1 MHPFIDIQSDPRI
14 VGIVAAFEDVEGI
27 GFVGRFHKREY
38 SKENFMGGIRHDIMA
53 FMELYSTLE
62 TLLTTS
68 EPREKIALFGDFYA
82 AYNRGE
88 ITRDVATSPVV
99 FEHPSYRDFCTVID
113 PKEVPRRTKLNTPH
127 GQTLL
132 LHAIAHIEYS
142 AIDLALDA
150 VYRFRRLGE
159 EFERDWLV
167 VAEDEVRHF
176 EMIETLLRE
185 LGSYYGQYPVHDALF
200 EASMRTLDL
209 LERMAVV
216 PRYLEANGLD
226 ATPQILGKL
235 HPYRHEAMIG
245 KIIAAL
251 HVILDEEIDHVR
263 KGDRWFEFACA
274 QSGKETSCY
283 FEIIEK
289 HYPNSFPRKININC
303 AARERAGFGKDELS
317 RISLTEC

>member
-1 MHPFIDIQSDPRI
+1 
-14 VGIVAAFEDVEGI
+14 
-27 GFVGRFHKREY
+27 
-38 SKENFMGGIRHDIMA
+38 MA

-68 EPREKIALFGDFYA
+68 APREKIDLFREFYDAYRCGDV
-82 AYNRGE
+82 
-88 ITRDVATSPVV
+88 TRDSAAEPTV
-99 FEHPSYRDFCTVID
+99 FSYPSYLEHCTIID

-127 GQTLL
+127 GQILL

-150 VYRFRRLGE
+150 VYRFRDCGE
-159 EFERDWLV
+159 KFEMDWLV
-167 VAEDEVRHF
+167 VADDEVRHF
-176 EMIETLLRE
+176 EMIESLLKE
-185 LGSYYGQYPVHDALF
+185 LGSYYGEYPVHDALF

-209 LERMAVV
+209 HERMAVV

-226 ATPQILGKL
+226 ATPLILRKL
-235 HPYRHEAMIG
+235 QPHASDSMIQ

-263 KGDRWFEFACA
+263 KGDVWFEYAC
-274 QSGKETSCY
+274 QCEGKGTSSY

-289 HYPNSFPRKININC
+289 HYPNSFPRKIDINC
-303 AARERAGFGKDELS
+303 AARIKAGFDKDELA

>member
-1 MHPFIDIQSDPRI
+1 
-14 VGIVAAFEDVEGI
+14 
-27 GFVGRFHKREY
+27 
-38 SKENFMGGIRHDIMA
+38 MA

-62 TLLTTS
+62 TLLTL
-68 EPREKIALFGDFYA
+68 PDPHEKIAAFKTFYA
-82 AYNRGE
+82 EYKCGDIA
-88 ITRDVATSPVV
+88 RDDRNPPVV

-150 VYRFRRLGE
+150 VYRFRECGE
-159 EFERDWLV
+159 AFERDWLV

-176 EMIETLLRE
+176 EMIESLLKE
-185 LGSYYGQYPVHDALF
+185 LGSYYGEYPVHDALF

-226 ATPQILGKL
+226 ATPQILTKL
-235 HPYRHEAMIG
+235 HPYRHEAMIA

-263 KGDRWFEFACA
+263 KGDRWFEYACA
-274 QSGKETSCY
+274 QAGRETSSY

-303 AARERAGFGKDELS
+303 TAREKAGFGKDELS
-317 RISLTEC
+317 RISLTKC